1 MDIAKEKVIA
11 SLQYPKEKAWQPIN
25 LRFYRELSI

>member
-11 SLQYPKEKAWQPIN
+11 SLQYPKEKAWQPTN
-25 LRFYRELSI
+25 PRFYRER